1 MNLDPDVQMYLVNQ
15 LVTRIDMVAWGFTA
29 LLIGGL
35 ARLYYRPVIDVI
47 NQIGLTTVFI
57 IKAWRNK

>member
-1 MNLDPDVQMYLVNQ
+1 MNLDPDVQRYLVDQ
-15 LVTRIDMVAWGFTA
+15 ALVRLDMVAWGFTA

-47 NQIGLTTVFI
+47 HQFELTTVNI
-57 IKAWRNK
+57 IRAFKK